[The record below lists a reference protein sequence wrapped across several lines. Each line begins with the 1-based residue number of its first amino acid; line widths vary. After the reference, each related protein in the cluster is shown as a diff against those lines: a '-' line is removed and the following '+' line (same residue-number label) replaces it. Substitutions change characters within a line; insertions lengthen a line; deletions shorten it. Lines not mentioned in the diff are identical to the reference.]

1 MQNLN
6 CVLFVYIWPSRF
18 QHATC
23 NPKDV
28 PGKNHRKRKTRFWI
42 LRWAL
47 KDGGMLL
54 SIFHDMN
61 MIQVVHKF
69 SKCSMSNRSIV
80 GEYIPAW
87 SKCASGSLG
96 PLAIGDLVEGC
107 IEGLESKYT
116 VPWRQDRWKAWFFLG
131 IYGDLMGCYTETSGQ
146 TWNLSYCICS
156 IFDQFFCLIISDYLF
171 KSIAAPKK
179 RRAMQNDRTSQNW
192 WVAGEKVIQIGVQ
205 SLENGVGSNH
215 QHSFTRRLKI
225 VTAATFM
232 ILYVPLWFP

>member
-18 QHATC
+18 QHAIC

-47 KDGGMLL
+47 KDDKDGGMFL

-61 MIQVVHKF
+61 MIQVVHKC
-69 SKCSMSNRSIV
+69 SRCSMSNRSIV

-116 VPWRQDRWKAWFFLG
+116 VPWRQDRWKGWFFLG

-146 TWNLSYCICS
+146 IWNLSHTVS
-156 IFDQFFCLIISDYLF
+156 VQFLINSFVSSYLF

-179 RRAMQNDRTSQNW
+179 RRAM
-192 WVAGEKVIQIGVQ
+192 
-205 SLENGVGSNH
+205 
-215 QHSFTRRLKI
+215 
-225 VTAATFM
+225 
-232 ILYVPLWFP
+232 